1 MNDIEELPTV
11 IKKDRSDDWKAVY
24 MSVGIAFI
32 FFGTLV
38 ELLSQEGSN
47 TTQNFVVP
55 IYSGCFLE
63 CGLRIESVG
72 ALSLGI
78 MYIVATVASFF
89 APSIISRFSS
99 ERSALAFFS
108 FEFW

>member
-55 IYSGCFLE
+55 I
-63 CGLRIESVG
+63 
-72 ALSLGI
+72 
-78 MYIVATVASFF
+78 
-89 APSIISRFSS
+89 
-99 ERSALAFFS
+99 
-108 FEFW
+108 